1 MTKKVFITGAS
12 GCIGHYLAE
21 TFIQNTDYELYL
33 FVRSPQKLQ
42 FDTNAREGIHIVQ
55 GDLIDIEA
63 QADLLKTM
71 NVAILAATAWGG
83 AQESF
88 ETNVVKTAK
97 LIDLLDPTTCE
108 QIIYFSTA
116 SLLGRNNEIL
126 TEARDLG
133 TDYVRTKYECYQKL
147 GTLDLA
153 SKISVVFPTLVAG
166 GAPDKPYS
174 HFSGGLKDLIKWLGL
189 AKFFSADG
197 SFHFIHGEDIATVVR
212 HLAQNPPLIRFDL
225 PEGELDPD
233 RLFVL
238 GNEPLMVDE
247 AIAELCEHRGQK
259 VYFKIPL
266 TVGLANFIIKVFRI
280 QVAAWDRFCI
290 DYRHFTY
297 AKTYNPRSFGLE
309 SACPKLTH
317 VLTSAGVPRKSA
329 KS

>member
-21 TFIQNTDYELYL
+21 TFIQHTDYELYL

-42 FDTNAREGIHIVQ
+42 FDINAREGIHIVQ
-55 GDLIDIEA
+55 GDLMDIEA
-63 QADLLKTM
+63 QAELLKTI

-88 ETNVVKTAK
+88 ETNVVKTAR
-97 LIDLLDPTTCE
+97 LIDLLDPTICE

-126 TEARDLG
+126 TQARDLG

-147 GTLDLA
+147 KTLQLA
-153 SKISVVFPTLVAG
+153 PKITVVFPTLVAG

-174 HFSGGLKDLIKWLGL
+174 HLSGGLKEVIKWLGL

-212 HLAQNPPLIRFDL
+212 HLAEQPPILRFDL
-225 PEGELDPD
+225 PKGELDLN

-238 GNEPLMVDE
+238 GNEPLTVDE

-266 TVGLANFIIKVFRI
+266 SIGLAKVIIKVFRI
-280 QVAAWDRFCI
+280 QMAAWDRFCM

-297 AKTYNPRSFGLE
+297 KKTFNPRSFGLE

-317 VLTSAGVPRKSA
+317 VLTSAGIPRKS
-329 KS
+329 